1 MPESESKTLKQTL
14 AQEDLHEQWSK
25 DYGLDEGAAF
35 FERVFD
41 RLTDIL
47 AAPRGTLIL
56 DAGCGSA
63 TGSILFARRGFRVQ
77 AVDFSESVLKS
88 ARTNVREAGFGD
100 QIQIQQE
107 DLLSL
112 SFPDGSFDH
121 ILCWGVLMHIAEV
134 EQALSELTRV
144 LKPGGSLIISE
155 INQSSLQR
163 KAFIGL
169 TRILGKSRAGETK
182 TPAGMECW
190 FSTPAG
196 TFLRRHT
203 NIGWL
208 VQTLKGKGLTLRKR
222 LPGQF
227 TELHLKLASRRFKGC
242 VYSFNAFWFRF
253 VRDPHLAFGNI
264 LIFEKNAHRS
274 TRLVD

>member
-1 MPESESKTLKQTL
+1 MPESKSKTLKQTL
-14 AQEDLHEQWSK
+14 AREDLHAQWGR
-25 DYGLDEGAAF
+25 DYSPDEGGVF

-47 AAPRGTLIL
+47 AAPPGALVL

-63 TGSILFARRGFRVQ
+63 TGSILLARRGFQVQ
-77 AVDFSESVLKS
+77 AVDFSESVLKT
-88 ARTNVREAGFGD
+88 ARANVRDAGLSER
-100 QIQIQQE
+100 IEIKQE

-112 SFPDGSFDH
+112 SFPDGSFDYV
-121 ILCWGVLMHIAEV
+121 LCWGVLMHIAEV
-134 EQALSELTRV
+134 ERALTELTRV
-144 LKPGGSLIISE
+144 LKPGGMLVISE

-163 KAFIGL
+163 RVFVAL
-169 TRILGKSRAGETK
+169 TRLLGRRRAAEK
-182 TPAGMECW
+182 ETPAGMECW

-208 VQTLKGKGLTLRKR
+208 VRTLKGKGLTLRKR

-227 TELHLKLASRRFKGC
+227 TELHLKLASRRLKRF

-253 VRDPHLAFGNI
+253 VRDPRLAFGNI
-264 LIFEKNAHRS
+264 LIFEKEAIG
-274 TRLVD
+274 